1 MLAGAGCDDILMKLG
16 LARAPVEE
24 PRPSD
29 VAGLII
35 FVALMLFASIEAA
48 GMLGFGA
55 LSNLITRFLILGG
68 QVVLGLV
75 IFGIGLYLAKVAE
88 IAVRASSIQ
97 QADVLAMATRVAII
111 VLAGAMELRQMGLA
125 NEIINLTFGL
135 GCHRICS
142 GLRTGRT

>member
-1 MLAGAGCDDILMKLG
+1 MLG
-16 LARAPVEE
+16 L
-24 PRPSD
+24 
-29 VAGLII
+29 
-35 FVALMLFASIEAA
+35 
-48 GMLGFGA
+48 GA

-75 IFGIGLYLAKVAE
+75 NFGIGLYLAKVAE

-111 VLAGAMELRQMGLA
+111 VLAGAMELCQMGLA